1 MSRRK
6 KKSQIT
12 SVLYTYVGTDVQFNE
27 FLRMLLRDYL
37 GADSPYTNLSADS
50 VQRVESEVV

>member
-37 GADSPYTNLSADS
+37 GADSPYTNLSAG
-50 VQRVESEVV
+50 EIL